1 MGFPSIAPTMEKP
14 TVTLKDRELRS
25 LEDRKLRF
33 LKERR
38 LRRLKVVTSRL
49 KAGPQA

>member
-1 MGFPSIAPTMEKP
+1 MEKP